1 MELVQRPPH
10 PALASQVRSLA
21 GWHER
26 ADGPVRR
33 SELPGGRVV
42 LIVSFGPRMDVDGR
56 RFTSFVAGV
65 HDTPALTEHDGEG
78 HGLEV
83 YFSPVGARR
92 FFGMPMG
99 ELSRRVVELEDL
111 MGRQAAELAERLYD
125 APGWHARL
133 AMLERVVA
141 ERVLEAPPLPA
152 ELEWAWRRLHATDGA
167 LPVAALADEL
177 GWSRRHLSA
186 TVARELGLPPKALA
200 RILRFER
207 AVGRLRDGA
216 DLADV
221 ALDSGYYDQ
230 AHFNRDFKRFAGA
243 TPTAYAAA
251 AQASFAAATP
261 SYPAATPSYP
271 TATSA
276 SRAAEVA

>member
-1 MELVQRPPH
+1 MELVARAPH

-26 ADGPVRR
+26 EDGPVRR
-33 SELPGGRVV
+33 TELPGGRVV
-42 LIVSFGPRMDVDGR
+42 LIVSFGPRTDVDGR

-83 YFSPVGARR
+83 YFSPIGARR

-99 ELSRRVVELEDL
+99 ELARRVVELEDL
-111 MGRQAAELAERLYD
+111 IGAEASELAERLYEL
-125 APGWHARL
+125 PGWDARL
-133 AMLERVVA
+133 ALLERVVA
-141 ERVLEAPPLPA
+141 ERVLAAPPLPA
-152 ELEWAWRRLHATDGA
+152 ELEWAWRRLFESDGA
-167 LPVAALADEL
+167 VPVGGLAAEL

-207 AVGRLRDGA
+207 AVGRLREGA
-216 DLADV
+216 DLAAV

-230 AHFNRDFKRFAGA
+230 AHFNRDFKQFTGA
-243 TPTAYAAA
+243 TPTEFRGAAA
-251 AQASFAAATP
+251 A
-261 SYPAATPSYP
+261 
-271 TATSA
+271 
-276 SRAAEVA
+276 